1 MKLVLALAAL
11 LAPAAAFAPAPA
23 SRWVARSTKL
33 DYSVTLKNPE
43 GDVTIECPEDQ
54 YILDVAEEEGVDLPC
69 TSNNIK
75 KSLQLLH
82 QNGHLAPIAQL

>member
-1 MKLVLALAAL
+1 MASAT
-11 LAPAAAFAPAPA
+11 AFAPSAWT
-23 SRWVARSTKL
+23 RARVSTKM